1 MDTPMTERI
10 AENLFSLIQIFH
22 IMRDRNIAARGTK
35 PVPMEPGYPA
45 LCFLMREDLSISE
58 LGRRLQRSKPNMT
71 SIIDR
76 LEREGKVRRIASE
89 SDRRVSMIRITQE
102 GKKSIERRKTIVK
115 ECIKRNLSRLDRAEQ
130 DVFCRSL
137 ENVNAIAEKLSRD

>member
-1 MDTPMTERI
+1 MDAPITERI
-10 AENLFSLIQIFH
+10 AENLFSLVQIFH
-22 IMRDRNIAARGTK
+22 IMRDRNIAARGMK
-35 PVPMEPGYPA
+35 PAPMEPGYPA

-71 SIIDR
+71 SIIHR
-76 LEREGKVRRIASE
+76 MERDGKVRRIASA
-89 SDRRVSMIRITQE
+89 SDRRVSMIRIT
-102 GKKSIERRKTIVK
+102 GKGIKSIENRKRIVK
-115 ECIKRNLSRLDRAEQ
+115 EYIKRNLSRLDKKEL